1 VKEKRDLPKEAWC
14 AMKRYYSIMLI
25 IGVALV
31 ISALSAHAVGR
42 VRLAPDTPDS
52 KIIHMHPKDI
62 DPSLLPLD
70 SIEDLHT
77 TGSPQK
83 VDISSWQLEIR
94 GKRLKNPRSLGYQDL
109 LQMEMIRK
117 KAILICPGFF
127 VDYAEWEGVPLSTIL
142 ERVGV
147 KADYQSITFHALD
160 GYSSSFSRDEV
171 EDNLLFLALKVN
183 GETLPEEHGFPVRLV
198 AEDILGGRWVK
209 WIKSIEVK

>member
-1 VKEKRDLPKEAWC
+1 VKEKRDLSKEAWYT
-14 AMKRYYSIMLI
+14 MKKYHPIMLI
-25 IGVALV
+25 IGVALA
-31 ISALSAHAVGR
+31 ISAFSVPADGR
-42 VRLAPDTPDS
+42 VRLALDTPDS

-83 VDISSWQLEIR
+83 VDINTWRLEVG
-94 GKRLKNPRSLGYQDL
+94 GKRLNNPRSLSYQDL
-109 LQMEMIRK
+109 VQMEMMRK
-117 KAILICPGFF
+117 KVILICPGFF
-127 VDYAEWEGVPLSTIL
+127 VDYAEWEGAPLFTIL

-147 KADYQSITFHALD
+147 KADYKSIAFHSLD

-171 EDNLLFLALKVN
+171 ENNLLFLALKVN
-183 GETLPEEHGFPVRLV
+183 GETIPEEHGFPVRLV

>member
-1 VKEKRDLPKEAWC
+1 VKEKKDLPKEAWYK
-14 AMKRYYSIMLI
+14 MKRYYPILLI

-31 ISALSAHAVGR
+31 ISVFSVPVDAR
-42 VRLAPDTPDS
+42 VKLAPDTPDS
-52 KIIHMHPKDI
+52 KIIHMHPRDI

-83 VDISSWQLEIR
+83 VDINTWRLEVS
-94 GKRLKNPRSLGYQDL
+94 GQMVNKPLSLSYKDL

-127 VDYAEWEGVPLSTIL
+127 VDYAEWEGVPLSQIF

-147 KADYQSITFHALD
+147 KADYKSITFRALD
-160 GYSSSFSRDEV
+160 GYSRSFSRHEA

-183 GETLPEEHGFPVRLV
+183 GEILPEEHGFPVRLV

-209 WIKSIEVK
+209 WIKSIEVN